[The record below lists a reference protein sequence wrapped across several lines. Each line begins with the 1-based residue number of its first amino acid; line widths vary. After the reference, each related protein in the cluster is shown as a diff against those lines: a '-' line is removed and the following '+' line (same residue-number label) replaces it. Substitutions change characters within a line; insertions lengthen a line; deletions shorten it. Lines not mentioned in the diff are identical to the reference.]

1 MMSRSEIAWEKA
13 GRCGIITLQRPEAL
27 NALTLNMVRE
37 IAKALD
43 AFEADLDVASV
54 LIRAAEG
61 RAFCAGADIRTLY
74 EWGRAGTTTAQLD
87 FLREEYRLNHRI
99 KRYKK
104 PYIALVDGLIMG
116 GGAGISVHGS
126 HLIAG
131 DNLSFAMPEVGIGFF
146 PDIGATHFLPRLP
159 GKTGLYIALTGERL
173 SCGDAA
179 AFGIASAY
187 VPSPNHAA
195 LTARL
200 VAGEDIG
207 AAIEAERAEP
217 PQSALAGQR
226 HFIDGCFAAPTLQA
240 ILEEIDD
247 AGYGGSEFALATYDI
262 IRKRSPTSLAVALR
276 QMQIGGKL
284 DMEEA
289 LATEFRIA
297 ARIVK
302 GPDFH
307 EGVRAA
313 IIDKDHQPRWVP
325 AEIEELDQNTIES
338 YFVPLESGELTF
350 APAGSAA

>member
-1 MMSRSEIAWEKA
+1 MSRSEMSWEKA

-37 IAKALD
+37 ITKALD
-43 AFEADLDVASV
+43 AFEEDAAVASV

-74 EWGRAGTTTAQLD
+74 EWGKAGKSAEQLG

-99 KRYKK
+99 KRYTK
-104 PYIALVDGLIMG
+104 PYVALVDGLIMG
-116 GGAGISVHGS
+116 GGVGISVHGS

-131 DNLSFAMPEVGIGFF
+131 DNLSFAMPEVAIGFF
-146 PDIGATHFLPRLP
+146 PDIGATYFLPRLP
-159 GKTGLYIALTGERL
+159 GKTGFYIALTGERL
-173 SCGDAA
+173 SCGDAV

-195 LTARL
+195 LTQRL
-200 VAGEDIG
+200 VAGEDIS
-207 AAIEAERAEP
+207 AAIDAERAEP
-217 PQSALAGQR
+217 PQSGLAGQR

-247 AGYGGSEFALATYDI
+247 AGYGGSEFALATYDT

-284 DMEEA
+284 DIEEA
-289 LATEFRIA
+289 LQTEFRIA
-297 ARIVK
+297 SRIAK
-302 GPDFH
+302 GHDFS

-313 IIDKDHQPRWVP
+313 IIDKDHQPHWVP
-325 AEIEELDQNTIES
+325 AEIEDVDPNAIES
-338 YFVPLESGELTF
+338 YFAPLEPGELTF
-350 APAGSAA
+350 EPAGSAV